1 MRLQNDFLNMNS
13 IKRKSNMKI
22 HKLLLFAVIPM
33 MCLSANAQES
43 RKDFTPKQGD
53 FSAAFSVGYNS
64 YASVKALPGNG
75 TGYEAAA
82 FSTNWSD
89 KKLMVGFE
97 GGWFFRDLWKLNLGG
112 GLNFTNNPGYPAVP
126 GSMDANSEA
135 GDGSIPDYRAVADAS
150 SFSYNVFAGV
160 DRYFRTKQVT
170 NLMLYSGLRVGMA
183 YGQNRQKYDEPEAM
197 GKSVGETWNLRAAI
211 TAGADY
217 FVLPAFYVGVQID
230 PFCYTYNMTT
240 YKPQEGLGNLEADSH
255 NFSLL
260 AAPTIKIGFIF
271 SKKNQSA
278 RASVE

>member
-1 MRLQNDFLNMNS
+1 MNG
-13 IKRKSNMKI
+13 IKQKKHMKI
-22 HKLLLFAVIPM
+22 QKLLLFAVIPM
-33 MCLSANAQES
+33 MCLSANAQEI

-53 FSAAFSVGYNS
+53 FTAAFTVGYNS
-64 YASVKALPGNG
+64 YASVTALPGNR
-75 TGYEAAA
+75 TSYEAAA

-112 GLNFTNNPGYPAVP
+112 GLNFTNNPGYSAVP
-126 GSMDANSEA
+126 GSRDATSEA

-160 DRYFRTKQVT
+160 DRYFKTKQVT
-170 NLMLYSGLRVGMA
+170 NLMWYAGVRAGIA
-183 YGQNRQKYDEPEAM
+183 YGLNKQKYDEPETM
-197 GKSVGETWNLRAAI
+197 GKSVGETWNLRGSL
-211 TAGADY
+211 TMGADY

-255 NFSLL
+255 NFSFL
-260 AAPTIKIGFIF
+260 AAPTIKIGFTF
-271 SKKNQSA
+271 GKKNKNAHSGI
-278 RASVE
+278 E